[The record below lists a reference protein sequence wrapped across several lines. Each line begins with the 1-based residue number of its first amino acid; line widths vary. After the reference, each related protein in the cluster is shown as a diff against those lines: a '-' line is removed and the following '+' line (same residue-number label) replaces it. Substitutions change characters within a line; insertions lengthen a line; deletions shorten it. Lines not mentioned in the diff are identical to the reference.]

1 MLKKHLITSPKQ
13 MLQEIKR
20 IHDHYQQS
28 FNNNM
33 AYWTEERH
41 TQELMA
47 DQIDMSGNQS
57 TRGKALFAGGEYRDA
72 VATMSR
78 GRLGSTRALAS
89 SGGNASYG
97 DPSL

>member
-1 MLKKHLITSPKQ
+1 MLL
-13 MLQEIKR
+13 EIKR
-20 IHDHYQQS
+20 IHERKQQS

-33 AYWTEERH
+33 AYWTEEKH

-57 TRGKALFAGGEYRDA
+57 ARGRALFSNGEYHDA

-78 GRLGSTRALAS
+78 GRLGSTNALGS
-89 SGGNASYG
+89 SGGNAS
-97 DPSL
+97 S